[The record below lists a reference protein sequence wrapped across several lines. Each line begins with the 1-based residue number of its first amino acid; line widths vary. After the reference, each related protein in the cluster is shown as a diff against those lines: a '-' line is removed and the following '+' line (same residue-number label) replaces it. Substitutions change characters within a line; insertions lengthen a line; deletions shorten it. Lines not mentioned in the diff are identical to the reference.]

1 MDVRIERVRRVGQK
15 VLRSGSRVEVC
26 FEGPGVEGRCTGRKR
41 AFTLIELLVVISVVG
56 LLMAILLPT
65 LGRVRR
71 LARATR
77 CLANV
82 RQWGIALYVGAA
94 DEDAMVL
101 KQTQPPWWD
110 AIGDERG
117 DLLLC
122 PEATAP
128 GPPASIDRK
137 PNQAWTSSGDPN
149 VRVVGSY
156 GVNKWLLATEGLRKT
171 ADTYEWW
178 GNPVFEEYAAKR
190 WYWSGRT
197 LAGAG
202 NVPLLSDC
210 ITTGAHPEETDE
222 PPEFDGDFSIALLRD
237 GAVGRETL
245 HMRWVCVNRHPAG
258 TVSMA
263 FMDGSAR
270 RVGIK
275 ELWTLKWHRLSDTA
289 GPWTKAGGV
298 LPGDWPAWMRELRD
312 Y

>member
-1 MDVRIERVRRVGQK
+1 M
-15 VLRSGSRVEVC
+15 LRLGGVISGVC
-26 FEGPGVEGRCTGRKR
+26 YEGPAVETKRAKGRR

-65 LGRVRR
+65 LGRVRK

-82 RQWGIALYVGAA
+82 RQWGIALHTGAV
-94 DEDAMVL
+94 DEEGMVL
-101 KQTQPPWWD
+101 KQTQPPWWE
-110 AIGDERG
+110 ALGAERR

-122 PEATAP
+122 PEAVRP
-128 GPPASIDRK
+128 GPPSPIERA
-137 PNQAWTSSGDPN
+137 PNQAWTSSADPN
-149 VRVVGSY
+149 APVVGSY
-156 GVNKWLLATEGLRKT
+156 GVNKWLLATEGLKKV
-171 ADTYEWW
+171 ADAYEWW

-190 WYWSGRT
+190 WYWSGDA
-197 LAGAG
+197 LASPGR
-202 NVPLLSDC
+202 VPLLADC
-210 ITTGAHPEETDE
+210 ITTGAHPEDTDE
-222 PPEFDGDFSIALLRD
+222 PPQFDGDFSIALLRD

-245 HMRWVCVNRHPAG
+245 HMKWVCVNRHPAG
-258 TVSMA
+258 QIGMA

-289 GPWTKAGGV
+289 GAWTRAGGAV
-298 LPGDWPAWMRELRD
+298 PSDWPEWMRGFKD